1 VVASLRNL
9 NKALILVGTGHQKA
23 TWQNSVGQ
31 SQVVE
36 FDEILREHFFC
47 HAAPK
52 SGKVLNKTT

>member
-9 NKALILVGTGHQKA
+9 NKALIVRTGCQKLGKTLVG
-23 TWQNSVGQ
+23 QN
-31 SQVVE
+31 QVVE